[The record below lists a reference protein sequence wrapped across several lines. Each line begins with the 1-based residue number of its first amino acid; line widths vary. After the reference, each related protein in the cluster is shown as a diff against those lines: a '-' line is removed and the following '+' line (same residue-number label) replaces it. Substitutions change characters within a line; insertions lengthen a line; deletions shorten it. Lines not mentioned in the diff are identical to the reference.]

1 MKIKTL
7 FPKGPKTQCNK
18 MWHVRRRYTTA
29 FYLVMLIIVFAVAVA
44 VSRSSLLSYPILS
57 YPILSYPI
65 LLSHLLVMAVSLFHE
80 TIYFTHDLI

>member
-57 YPILSYPI
+57 YPIL
-65 LLSHLLVMAVSLFHE
+65 LTHLLVMAVSLFHE